1 MNIKLF
7 EIVIKFLIQTKAT
20 KIFYTPSSEIISA
33 VRLYNSTRVNSAKK
47 LNETLT
53 NAEFIQAIRTCNKL
67 IQINTS
73 AANTKC
79 FISKIQLSESTG
91 ITLLFH
97 NEDNVKI
104 YTIHRRFID
113 NVNKFYN
120 IMHFDDE
127 IYKTFK
133 KWWSTKST
141 TMNTITSDN
150 IEQII
155 SDFLKYN
162 DASNVNLLYMKF
174 VTNCDF

>member
-7 EIVIKFLIQTKAT
+7 EIVIKFLIQTKST

-33 VRLYNSTRVNSAKK
+33 VRLYNSIRVNSAKK
-47 LNETLT
+47 INETLT
-53 NAEFIQAIRTCNKL
+53 NTEFIQAIRRCNKL

-79 FISKIQLSESTG
+79 FISKSLLSESTG

-97 NEDNVKI
+97 HENNIKI

-133 KWWSTKST
+133 KWWGKKST
-141 TMNTITSDN
+141 TMDTINSEN
-150 IEQII
+150 VEEII
-155 SDFLKYN
+155 SDFLNYN